1 MLFGDYEKEE
11 IEKLERIIKEQSEK
25 YYTDGTQTLTDVEF
39 DNLVDRLR
47 LLNPTSKILQV
58 PRMGLQ
64 TNRA

>member
-1 MLFGDYEKEE
+1 VLFGDYEKEE